1 MDKYKYIF
9 SLFIS
14 LLSLSYSY
22 AQDDSF
28 YAEKTV
34 KDPLQLKGIKLGV
47 NVGRFSDFQFKP
59 DRNSYE
65 ASVDFNLS
73 NKYFG
78 VVEGGYS
85 EISFSKDIYSY
96 DSDGTF
102 LKIGL
107 DYNML
112 KKFPSDFLGIG
123 LRLGWSSF
131 SHTADDIE
139 IDINHWGTESF
150 SSISNSFN
158 AYWFEASFGVK
169 AEIFKN
175 IYLGWAGI
183 VRAQIT
189 GGKSSDFQ
197 PYDIPG
203 YGDGSKSLHLAA
215 NYYIYYQIPFNRKK

>member
-1 MDKYKYIF
+1 MVKYKYIF
-9 SLFIS
+9 SLFIGI
-14 LLSLSYSY
+14 LSLSFSY

-28 YAEKTV
+28 YAEEKV
-34 KDPLQLKGIKLGV
+34 KDPLQLKGIKFGV

-59 DRNSYE
+59 DRKSYE

-85 EISFSKDIYSY
+85 EISFNKDLYSY
-96 DSDGTF
+96 NSDGTF

-107 DYNML
+107 DYNLL

-131 SHTADDIE
+131 SHTADNIE
-139 IDINHWGTESF
+139 INLNHWGTEPF
-150 SSISNSFN
+150 PSISNSFD
-158 AYWFEASFGVK
+158 AFWFEASFGVK
-169 AEIFKN
+169 GEIFKN

-189 GGKSSDFQ
+189 GGKNSDFH

-203 YGDGSKSLHLAA
+203 YGAGSKSLHLAA
-215 NYYIYYQIPFNRKK
+215 NYYIYYQIPFNSKK